1 MLTWAFLAGKHIF
14 NGQICSWHMHCLD
27 SGQNDFSRQSRE
39 DRRELRKNIYPPK
52 TGLFLENGSGSWLV
66 MIVLGWEQIGWL
78 GCSCH
83 LMKAVLAELT
93 CLYQAEEENDGGGRG
108 DQFGVHRVGW
118 FCCAAVRMFSSLV
131 SAQGSPPHWTGLDR
145 LWRDCSVLSGS
156 LAFLTVDCRYR
167 AATPTHTAR
176 YRAEKQ
182 QSWRGA
188 IIGRYY

>member
-1 MLTWAFLAGKHIF
+1 MLSWSFLAGKHIF

-27 SGQNDFSRQSRE
+27 SSQNDFSRQSRE
-39 DRRELRKNIYPPK
+39 DRRELRKNIYPQK

-131 SAQGSPPHWTGLDR
+131 SAQGSPPHWTGLLCA
-145 LWRDCSVLSGS
+145 LWLSG
-156 LAFLTVDCRYR
+156 FLDCGLPVPGRHANPHGQISGRQTTVV
-167 AATPTHTAR
+167 
-176 YRAEKQ
+176 EK
-182 QSWRGA
+182 SD
-188 IIGRYY
+188 Y